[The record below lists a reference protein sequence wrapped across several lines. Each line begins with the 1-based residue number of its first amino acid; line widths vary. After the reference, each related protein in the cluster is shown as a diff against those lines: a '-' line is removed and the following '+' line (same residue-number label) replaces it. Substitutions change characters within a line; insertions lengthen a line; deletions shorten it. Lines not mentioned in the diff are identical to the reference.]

1 MGRGYVLKVNL
12 MILFLS
18 LFMIN
23 MCTISIYWLRP
34 KWLPFPHIRHY
45 FWPEP
50 KVWNYSNTRNQ
61 TNSIVPSFVKSALS
75 LSRSW
80 EGILQPSADGGGASC
95 YPSRALP
102 CLSVP
107 QGTITLSVWPER
119 RERPLVRCQTLT
131 TVSCHGIQMTMGC
144 KRKAHSPA
152 WFRSACIALCTCGQS
167 RAYVLYNSFLTQH
180 MALNI
185 PCSLQWLI
193 PQTQTWHHVRG
204 KALKLKIELK
214 LNVRFQVCPRR
225 Q

>member
-80 EGILQPSADGGGASC
+80 EGILQPSADGGGASWKQTFPC

-102 CLSVP
+102 GNDYPFCMTWEEREAS
-107 QGTITLSVWPER
+107 GTLSNPDYCIVSWDSNDDGMQTKGPFSC
-119 RERPLVRCQTLT
+119 LV
-131 TVSCHGIQMTMGC
+131 
-144 KRKAHSPA
+144 
-152 WFRSACIALCTCGQS
+152 
-167 RAYVLYNSFLTQH
+167 
-180 MALNI
+180 
-185 PCSLQWLI
+185 
-193 PQTQTWHHVRG
+193 
-204 KALKLKIELK
+204 
-214 LNVRFQVCPRR
+214 
-225 Q
+225 